1 MNTKCE
7 HCEHL
12 HVDTVAVAP
21 EGDQLRLAGMTIN
34 DRVHSLHEQLEKL
47 LTGANE
53 TRIFKLSDMFV
64 KE

>member
-1 MNTKCE
+1 MKTQCE
-7 HCEHL
+7 QCEHL
-12 HVDTVAVAP
+12 HVDTIATAP
-21 EGDQLRLAGMTIN
+21 EGAALRMSGQTIN

-64 KE
+64 RE